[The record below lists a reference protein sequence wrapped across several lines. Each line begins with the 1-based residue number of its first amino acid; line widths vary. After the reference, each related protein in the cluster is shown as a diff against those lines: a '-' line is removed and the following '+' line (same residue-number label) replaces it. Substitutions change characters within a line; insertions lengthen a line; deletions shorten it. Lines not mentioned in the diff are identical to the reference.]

1 MLQSHPSV
9 TRAYTCVPSTT
20 LLRFGHDYLSPNPDI
35 NAVTSALD
43 GPWLHAAGNHD
54 MDTDAKGD
62 ADALQT
68 FRRHFGPDTFAREE
82 ALATSV
88 LLDDVIHRPG
98 MKPAYTGGFR
108 EDQFAFLEA
117 YLPTVQ
123 KESSDE
129 PTSELQ

>member
-1 MLQSHPSV
+1 MRISDWSSDV
-9 TRAYTCVPSTT
+9 CSS
-20 LLRFGHDYLSPNPDI
+20 D
-35 NAVTSALD
+35 LD
-43 GPWLHAAGNHD
+43 VPWLHVAGNHD
-54 MDTDAKGD
+54 MDTDAKDD

-82 ALATSV
+82 ALATFV

-117 YLPTVQ
+117 YLPLSTTERLLVLVLHNPLFPPAG
-123 KESSDE
+123 SPTFPDADHE
-129 PTSELQ
+129 PLVALLPA